1 MAAPGAIYRPR
12 NSQSSNY
19 YRCGEEHCETF
30 VQFYED
36 RFERQYGFYRPYI
49 QKVIYRY
56 LVCVDLHNC
65 FARVKYKS
73 WSPEYFMTC
82 CCYRYYFQS
91 VIFNIIYYVR
101 LRTCR
106 WSFLSSSRS
115 VPS

>member
-1 MAAPGAIYRPR
+1 
-12 NSQSSNY
+12 
-19 YRCGEEHCETF
+19 
-30 VQFYED
+30 
-36 RFERQYGFYRPYI
+36 
-49 QKVIYRY
+49 
-56 LVCVDLHNC
+56 LHNC

-106 WSFLSSSRS
+106 WSQ
-115 VPS
+115 

>member
-1 MAAPGAIYRPR
+1 
-12 NSQSSNY
+12 
-19 YRCGEEHCETF
+19 
-30 VQFYED
+30 
-36 RFERQYGFYRPYI
+36 
-49 QKVIYRY
+49 
-56 LVCVDLHNC
+56 LHNC